1 MDKSYSHLYNMT
13 ILQKSLPLI
22 IRACDMNTEQFAN
35 LLGITSQ
42 ALRNIIFNKSKLT
55 KSMFMAIMSALDY
68 LRTEGENKKT
78 LNILFNALFIPKNYL
93 LFRKNID
100 NYLDKMK
107 SSKKFLRT
115 MESDYREEF
124 YIDGTP
130 VKGIPI
136 IYVLCGARYATI
148 EDLRKEGH
156 LPKDTEKQERELENT
171 EIKKSKLQEMSE
183 EYAEELK
190 DSCNPFH
197 YKLKRL
203 GYTEKEIEKFIEGA
217 RVGFETG
224 FIKLASQLWGIDW
237 EFQYEQFL
245 KRQKEI
251 ESSILDSEEKK

>member
-1 MDKSYSHLYNMT
+1 MDKPYSHLYNMT
-13 ILQKSLPLI
+13 ILQKTLPIL

-156 LPKDTEKQERELENT
+156 LPKELEPYLPPELNDEQKHANEEFEQLRTRINQLNDPLRDKNGLSFWLKNIECNDSDIELDTSIENNLDEKLEFILKNT
-171 EIKKSKLQEMSE
+171 LPS
-183 EYAEELK
+183 AEK
-190 DSCNPFH
+190 
-197 YKLKRL
+197 
-203 GYTEKEIEKFIEGA
+203 
-217 RVGFETG
+217 V
-224 FIKLASQLWGIDW
+224 
-237 EFQYEQFL
+237 
-245 KRQKEI
+245 
-251 ESSILDSEEKK
+251 